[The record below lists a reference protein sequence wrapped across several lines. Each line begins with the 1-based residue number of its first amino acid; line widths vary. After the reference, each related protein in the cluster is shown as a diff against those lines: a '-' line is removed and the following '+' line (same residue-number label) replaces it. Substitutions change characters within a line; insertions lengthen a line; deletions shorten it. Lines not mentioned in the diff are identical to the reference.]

1 MLKSYTWTPKVCRI
15 IVAFYRIWAIILPT
29 LGGLGSDPHS
39 MVLGT
44 SILQCWGLRG
54 KSGGADDE
62 DDEAN
67 LRLKLKGLGL
77 LLIRDLGFR
86 AGFRG

>member
-1 MLKSYTWTPKVCRI
+1 M
-15 IVAFYRIWAIILPT
+15 PT

-62 DDEAN
+62 AN